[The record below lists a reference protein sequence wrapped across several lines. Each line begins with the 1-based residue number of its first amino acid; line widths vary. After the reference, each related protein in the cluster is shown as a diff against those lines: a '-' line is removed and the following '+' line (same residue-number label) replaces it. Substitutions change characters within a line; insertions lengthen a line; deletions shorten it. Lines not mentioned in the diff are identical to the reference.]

1 MVYYLYNFYFFLQIQ
16 FETGYTYEWYNS
28 LNINRYF
35 KIQNLHTI
43 DLADINDF
51 LKIRNAISL
60 STFSIFVVLLNA
72 RGLFWYDIWCCF
84 DQNLFVLDFF
94 MVMER
99 VRNTLVSWSVFVV
112 NWGRNLDQRPISN
125 VQTLPRLINLFHEI
139 EIEDKSVY
147 FKCFNNF
154 NSKDTWYLFI
164 LFDKIFVAERLFH
177 NICW

>member
-1 MVYYLYNFYFFLQIQ
+1 MALLPN
-16 FETGYTYEWYNS
+16 
-28 LNINRYF
+28 
-35 KIQNLHTI
+35 NLAEPEFRTI
-43 DLADINDF
+43 
-51 LKIRNAISL
+51 IRNAFSL

-125 VQTLPRLINLFHEI
+125 VQTLPRLITLFHEI

-154 NSKDTWYLFI
+154 NSKDKWYLLI

-177 NICW
+177 NIC